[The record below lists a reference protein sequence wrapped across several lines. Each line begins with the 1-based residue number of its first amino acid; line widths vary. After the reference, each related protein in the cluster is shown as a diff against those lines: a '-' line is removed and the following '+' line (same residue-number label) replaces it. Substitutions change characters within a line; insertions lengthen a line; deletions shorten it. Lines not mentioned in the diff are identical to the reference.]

1 MKKDKISLYL
11 ARNILAVFM
20 ITVVSMYL
28 SIVDYYQCE
37 LAEGLQRVFV
47 YNIMTLLYL
56 LLLCSLNYCIFEL
69 CKVIMDLYEKFTQIP
84 IVIAFVIIAF
94 IFKNSPIHS
103 LFQYNFFFLT
113 LLIALRIFK
122 QLYKKRSLK

>member
-84 IVIAFVIIAF
+84 IVIAFVISVVVVDVIDCVNF
-94 IFKNSPIHS
+94 INDETFIM
-103 LFQYNFFFLT
+103 F
-113 LLIALRIFK
+113 
-122 QLYKKRSLK
+122 

>member
-11 ARNILAVFM
+11 ARNIFAVFM

-28 SIVDYYQCE
+28 SIINYYQCDV
-37 LAEGLQRVFV
+37 AEGLQRVFV

-56 LLLCSLNYCIFEL
+56 LLLCSLNYFIFEL
-69 CKVIMDLYEKFTQIP
+69 CKVIMDAYEQFTQLPVVLIF
-84 IVIAFVIIAF
+84 IVTAF
-94 IFKNSPIHS
+94 IFKVLPIHA
-103 LFQYNFFFLT
+103 LFQYNFFFLM

-122 QLYKKRSLK
+122 QIYKKRSQK